1 MIVLVKL
8 KVIFEF
14 FYLNKKI
21 DYWIMH
27 CWMTGWQSIKH
38 SFQNWADLMTGNW
51 KDYGLMFYD
60 DPYEE
65 CRDCFWSY
73 LGEDDTLPKEFL
85 EHLQQ
90 LVEDIETGK
99 EKVIPMGNVMDGLK
113 DLALGV
119 ELNDIEDFEKDWKTL
134 QEFVRDNGE

>member
-1 MIVLVKL
+1 MIFSREVKGTSP
-8 KVIFEF
+8 
-14 FYLNKKI
+14 NKPKMNWW
-21 DYWIMH
+21 DYWINH

-51 KDYGLMFYD
+51 KDYALMFYD

-65 CRDCFWSY
+65 CNDCFWSY

-90 LVEDIETGK
+90 MVDRIDRGEEKLIPYDVEDLKKDMDTLEDWMK
-99 EKVIPMGNVMDGLK
+99 EN
-113 DLALGV
+113 
-119 ELNDIEDFEKDWKTL
+119 E
-134 QEFVRDNGE
+134 

>member
-1 MIVLVKL
+1 MYSRVVPGTAKR
-8 KVIFEF
+8 KTKMNWF
-14 FYLNKKI
+14 

-27 CWMTGWQSIKH
+27 CWMTGWQSMRS
-38 SFQNWADLMTGNW
+38 SFRNWSDLMTGNW

-65 CRDCFWSY
+65 CRDCFWTY
-73 LGEDDTLPKEFL
+73 LGDDDTLPKEFL

-99 EKVIPMGNVMDGLK
+99 EKVIPMDELLIKRMKNLVEDVEVEDG
-113 DLALGV
+113 DV
-119 ELNDIEDFEKDWKTL
+119 
-134 QEFVRDNGE
+134 

>member
-1 MIVLVKL
+1 MIFSRE
-8 KVIFEF
+8 IPGTG
-14 FYLNKKI
+14 NKKTKMSWW
-21 DYWIMH
+21 DYWIGH

-38 SFQNWADLMTGNW
+38 SFQNWGDLMTGNW

-119 ELNDIEDFEKDWKTL
+119 DVNEDT
-134 QEFVRDNGE
+134 